1 MYNYV
6 MLIGTLYSK
15 DKDHFILKVNRNFKN
30 EIGNYEADYIPIY
43 CNNFLKDVI
52 NDNFEIGSFIS
63 VIGRIVMKD
72 NNINII
78 AQRIMN
84 NNNLEKGET
93 Y

>member
-15 DKDHFILKVNRNFKN
+15 DKDHFILKVKRDFKN
-30 EIGNYEADYIPIY
+30 KIGNYEADYIPIY
-43 CNNFLKDVI
+43 CNNFLNDVI
-52 NDNFEIGSFIS
+52 NDNFEIGSLIS
-63 VIGRIVMKD
+63 VIGRIIMKD

-78 AQRIMN
+78 AQRIMDN
-84 NNNLEKGET
+84 NMNRL

>member
-15 DKDHFILKVNRNFKN
+15 DKDHIILKVNRNFKN

-43 CNNFLKDVI
+43 CNNFL
-52 NDNFEIGSFIS
+52 IS
-63 VIGRIVMKD
+63 VIGRIIMKD

-84 NNNLEKGET
+84 NNMNNNNLEKGET